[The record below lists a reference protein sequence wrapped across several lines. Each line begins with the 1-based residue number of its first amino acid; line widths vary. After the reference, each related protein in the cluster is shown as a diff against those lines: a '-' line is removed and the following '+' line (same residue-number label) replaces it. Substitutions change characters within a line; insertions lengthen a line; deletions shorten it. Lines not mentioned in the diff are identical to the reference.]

1 MTALLL
7 AGTFLIT
14 FDFFAISVAL
24 PSIRAALQASP
35 SELQWCVAAFG
46 LMFGATLV
54 AGARLGERLGPLR
67 AFRAGMALFGLAAL
81 GCAAAQAPWQ
91 LIGARALQGLAAAL
105 LSPQVLALIGRLP
118 DAPSRERAFAGYGA
132 ALGLGSG
139 LGQLVSGVLIALDPA
154 RLGWRAE
161 FVLSA
166 GFAALVAWRLH
177 RHRGPEG
184 VPRAIDA
191 LSVLLLATAMVALM
205 LPLIEGRR
213 LHWTPWLLL
222 PAALGAG
229 GLALLAWRQR
239 ALARTGGAPLVPP
252 AVFTPR
258 LAVALATVL
267 AFYAG
272 VASFML
278 IFSLT
283 LQTLYGLP
291 PHWAGLVFSAMV
303 AGFLA
308 SNFGAR
314 RLAARWPGDLLA
326 AGAWVLAAGHALLA
340 LALAT
345 QQPLAW
351 LLAPMVL
358 AGLGMGLV
366 MGPLIARAMGA
377 APAGQ
382 QSLAAGLVGSVQW
395 FGNALGVAAVGTL
408 YFALAAAPGAGALP
422 AAASAALAQAG
433 AVSHGVFA
441 LLALAVA
448 ALLPRWALR
457 PPPRPVVA

>member
-24 PSIRAALQASP
+24 PSIREALQATP
-35 SELQWCVAAFG
+35 SQLQWCVAVFG
-46 LMFGATLV
+46 VMFGATLV

-67 AFRAGMALFGLAAL
+67 AFRAGMGLFGMAAL
-81 GCAAAQAPWQ
+81 GCAVAQGPWQ
-91 LIGARALQGLAAAL
+91 LIGARALQGLSAAL

-118 DAPSRERAFAGYGA
+118 QAGERERAFAGYGA

-139 LGQLVSGVLIALDPA
+139 LGQLVGGALIALDPA
-154 RLGWRAE
+154 GLGWRAE

-166 GFAALVAWRLH
+166 LFASGVAWRL
-177 RHRGPEG
+177 RGYRGPAG
-184 VPRAIDA
+184 VAQRIDVT
-191 LSVLLLATAMVALM
+191 SVLLLAVAVVALM

-213 LHWTPWLLL
+213 QHGAPWLLL
-222 PAALGAG
+222 PAALGAV
-229 GLALLAWRQR
+229 GLVLFVARQR
-239 ALARTGGAPLVPP
+239 RLAASGGAVLVSP

-258 LAVALATVL
+258 FATALVTVL
-267 AFYAG
+267 TFYAS

-283 LQTLYGLP
+283 LQSQYRLP

-326 AGAWVLAAGHALLA
+326 AGTWVLAAGHALLA

-345 QQPLAW
+345 QQALAW
-351 LLAPMVL
+351 LLLPMVL

-366 MGPLIARAMGA
+366 MGPLIARAMGV

-382 QSLAAGLVGSVQW
+382 QSLASGLVGSVQW
-395 FGNALGVAAVGTL
+395 FGNALGVALVGTL
-408 YFALAAAPGAGALP
+408 YFTLAGEAPAAP
-422 AAASAALAQAG
+422 ALAQAG
-433 AVSHGVFA
+433 AASHGVFA
-441 LLALAVA
+441 LLALGVA
-448 ALLPRWALR
+448 ALLPRWAALPR
-457 PPPRPVVA
+457 PPAAAA

>member
-35 SELQWCVAAFG
+35 SELQWCVAVFG

-67 AFRAGMALFGLAAL
+67 GFRAGMALFGLAAL

-91 LIGARALQGLAAAL
+91 LIAARALQGLGAAL

-118 DAPSRERAFAGYGA
+118 DAPARERAFAGYGA

-139 LGQLVSGVLIALDPA
+139 LGQLVGGALIALNPA

-161 FVLSA
+161 FLLSA
-166 GFAALVAWRLH
+166 GFAATVAWRLR
-177 RHRGPEG
+177 RHRGPDG
-184 VPRAIDA
+184 LPRRIDLA
-191 LSVLLLATAMVALM
+191 SVLLLAGSVVALM

-213 LHWTPWLLL
+213 LHWPAWLLL
-222 PAALGAG
+222 PALLGVL
-229 GLALLAWRQR
+229 GLALFGRRQQ
-239 ALARTGGAPLVPP
+239 ALAASGQAPLVAL
-252 AVFTPR
+252 AVFEPR
-258 LAVALATVL
+258 FVGALGTVL
-267 AFYAG
+267 AFYAS

-283 LQTLYGLP
+283 LQSLYQLP
-291 PHWAGLVFSAMV
+291 PHWAGVVFSAMV

-308 SNFGAR
+308 TNFGAR
-314 RLAARWPGDLLA
+314 PLAARWRGDLLA
-326 AGAWVLAAGHALLA
+326 AGALVLASGHGLLA

-345 QQPLAW
+345 QKPLGL

-358 AGLGMGLV
+358 TGLGMGLV
-366 MGPLIARAMGA
+366 MGPLIARAVAA

-382 QSLAAGLVGSVQW
+382 LSLAAGLVGSVQW

-408 YFALAAAPGAGALP
+408 YFTLTATHGEP
-422 AAASAALAQAG
+422 AAADLARAG
-433 AVSHGVFA
+433 AASHALFA
-441 LLALAVA
+441 ALALAVA
-448 ALLPRWALR
+448 WLLPRWA
-457 PPPRPVVA
+457 PAPRPLATAA

>member
-24 PSIRAALQASP
+24 PSIRAALHATP
-35 SELQWCVAAFG
+35 SELQWCVAVFG

-67 AFRAGMALFGLAAL
+67 GFRTGIALFGLAAL
-81 GCAAAQAPWQ
+81 GCATAQTPAQ
-91 LIGARALQGLAAAL
+91 LIGARALQGLSAAL

-118 DAPSRERAFAGYGA
+118 NAAARERAFAGYGA

-139 LGQLVSGVLIALDPA
+139 LGQLVGGALIALDPA
-154 RLGWRAE
+154 GLGWRAE
-161 FVLSA
+161 FLLSA
-166 GFAALVAWRLH
+166 GFAALVAWRLR

-184 VPRAIDA
+184 LPRAIDA
-191 LSVLLLATAMVALM
+191 TSVLLLAAAVVALM

-213 LHWTPWLLL
+213 LHWAPWLLL
-222 PAALGAG
+222 PAALGAA
-229 GLALLAWRQR
+229 GLALFARRQR
-239 ALARTGGAPLVPP
+239 MLSAAGGAPLVAL
-252 AVFTPR
+252 AVFSPR
-258 LAVALATVL
+258 FVAALATVL
-267 AFYAG
+267 AFYAS

-278 IFSLT
+278 IFSMT
-283 LQTLYGLP
+283 LQTQYQLP

-308 SNFGAR
+308 TNFGAR

-326 AGAWVLAAGHALLA
+326 AGALLLASGHALLA

-345 QQPLAW
+345 RQPLGL

-358 AGLGMGLV
+358 TGLGMGLV
-366 MGPLIARAMGA
+366 MGPLIARAVAA
-377 APAGQ
+377 APTGQ
-382 QSLAAGLVGSVQW
+382 LSLAAGLVGSVQW
-395 FGNALGVAAVGTL
+395 FGNALGVAGVGTL
-408 YFALAAAPGAGALP
+408 YFTLAAAADGLP
-422 AAASAALAQAG
+422 AAQALARAG
-433 AVSHGVFA
+433 AASHAVFA
-441 LLALAVA
+441 ALALAVA
-448 ALLPRWALR
+448 VLLPRWAAA
-457 PPPRPVVA
+457 PRPVAAAT

>member
-24 PSIRAALQASP
+24 PSIRLGLQASP

-46 LMFGATLV
+46 LMFGAALV

-67 AFRAGMALFGLAAL
+67 AFRGGMALFGLAAL

-91 LIGARALQGLAAAL
+91 LIGARALQGLGAAL

-118 DAPSRERAFAGYGA
+118 DAASRERAFAGYGA

-139 LGQLVSGVLIALDPA
+139 LGQLVSGVLIALNPA
-154 RLGWRAE
+154 GLGWRAE
-161 FVLSA
+161 FLLSA
-166 GFAALVAWRLH
+166 GFAMLVAWRLG

-184 VPRAIDA
+184 VPRAIDG
-191 LSVLLLATAMVALM
+191 LSVLLLAAAVVALM

-213 LHWTPWLLL
+213 LHWAPWLLL
-222 PAALGAG
+222 PAAGGAA
-229 GLALLAWRQR
+229 GLALLAWRQH
-239 ALARTGGAPLVPP
+239 ALARADGAPLVPP
-252 AVFTPR
+252 AVFSPR
-258 LAVALATVL
+258 FAVALATVL
-267 AFYAG
+267 AFYAS

-283 LQTLYGLP
+283 LQSQYRLP

-326 AGAWVLAAGHALLA
+326 AGAWVLAGGHALLA

-382 QSLAAGLVGSVQW
+382 LSLAAGLVGSVQW

-408 YFALAAAPGAGALP
+408 YFTLAAPAGADAPPTAAALALAAAA
-422 AAASAALAQAG
+422 
-433 AVSHGVFA
+433 SHGVFA

-448 ALLPRWALR
+448 ALLPRWAAR
-457 PPPRPVVA
+457 PQSQPAMA

>member
-35 SELQWCVAAFG
+35 SELQWCVAVFG

-67 AFRAGMALFGLAAL
+67 AFRLGIALFGLAAL

-91 LIGARALQGLAAAL
+91 LIGARALQGLSAAL

-118 DAPSRERAFAGYGA
+118 DAPARERAFAGYGA

-139 LGQLVSGVLIALDPA
+139 LGQLVGGALIALDPA
-154 RLGWRAE
+154 GLGWRAE
-161 FVLSA
+161 FLLSA
-166 GFAALVAWRLH
+166 LFAAGVAWQLR
-177 RHRGPEG
+177 RHSGPAG
-184 VPRAIDA
+184 VARQIDGT
-191 LSVLLLATAMVALM
+191 SVVVLAAAVVTLM

-213 LHWTPWLLL
+213 LHWAPWLLL
-222 PAALGAG
+222 PAALGLG
-229 GLALLAWRQR
+229 GLALFARRQR
-239 ALARTGGAPLVPP
+239 LLSASGGAPLVVL

-258 LAVALATVL
+258 FALALATVL
-267 AFYAG
+267 AFYAS

-283 LQTLYGLP
+283 LQTQYLLP
-291 PHWAGLVFSAMV
+291 PHWAGGVFSAMV
-303 AGFLA
+303 AGFLTT
-308 SNFGAR
+308 NFGAR

-326 AGAWVLAAGHALLA
+326 AGAGLLAAGHALLA

-345 QQPLAW
+345 RQPLA
-351 LLAPMVL
+351 LLLPAMVIT
-358 AGLGMGLV
+358 GLGMGLV
-366 MGPLIARAMGA
+366 MGPLVARSVAA

-382 QSLAAGLVGSVQW
+382 LSLAAGLVGSVQW
-395 FGNALGVAAVGTL
+395 LGNALGVAGVGTL
-408 YFALAAAPGAGALP
+408 YFTLAAGTSLPASQTLARAGA
-422 AAASAALAQAG
+422 A
-433 AVSHGVFA
+433 SHGVFM

-448 ALLPRWALR
+448 ALLPRWALA
-457 PPPRPVVA
+457 PRVAAG